1 MKADKFAVLREQIQK
16 GIADLEVGK
25 VRSGKKVLGD
35 LALRVAVRQGLAE
48 IQRGKTMSLD
58 GIKIFQY

>member
-1 MKADKFAVLREQIQK
+1 MKTDKFVVLREEIQK

-35 LALRVAVRQGLAE
+35 LALRVAVRQGLAHASVVVGE
-48 IQRGKTMSLD
+48 QQGAASSM
-58 GIKIFQY
+58 